1 LPEHQLHVCDFN
13 AMTSLLW

>member
-1 LPEHQLHVCDFN
+1 LPEHQLHGCDFN